1 MSINR
6 LGWIVSQDAF
16 LSAEQNFHF
25 SGRNRP
31 EYDIVLQVST
41 HAELFREVP

>member
-1 MSINR
+1 MDSI
-6 LGWIVSQDAF
+6 SQDAF

-25 SGRNRP
+25 SGRKQASDV

-41 HAELFREVP
+41 HAELLREVP